1 MAKETK
7 RWTRFCEK
15 SARESK
21 ILRAKILRWHEP
33 LDIIRSMW
41 KPQIASLLD
50 FDGLGIGQVLQ
61 VLYEQKRDPT
71 QEIVIDGNPVPRVLR
86 YTLEVYTEEV
96 HKVELNVYYE
106 PPGELLYVSWS
117 RVGALTEDRRKVTVF

>member
-1 MAKETK
+1 MDAFLWEERPRVENFAGKN
-7 RWTRFCEK
+7 FAL
-15 SARESK
+15 ARAF
-21 ILRAKILRWHEP
+21 R
-33 LDIIRSMW
+33 IIKSMW

-71 QEIVIDGNPVPRVLR
+71 QEVVIDGNPVPRVLR
-86 YTLEVYTEEV
+86 YTLEVYTEEI

-106 PPGELLYVSWS
+106 PPGEVLYVSWS
-117 RVGALTEDRRKVTVF
+117 RVGALTEDRRKVTVFCA

>member
-1 MAKETK
+1 MDALSDT
-7 RWTRFCEK
+7 
-15 SARESK
+15 SALESK

-33 LDIIRSMW
+33 LDIIRDMW

-71 QEIVIDGNPVPRVLR
+71 QEVVIDGNPVPRVLR
-86 YTLEVYTEEV
+86 YTLEVYTEEI

-106 PPGELLYVSWS
+106 PPGEVLYVSWS
-117 RVGALTEDRRKVTVF
+117 RVGALTEDRRKVTVFCA

>member
-1 MAKETK
+1 
-7 RWTRFCEK
+7 
-15 SARESK
+15 
-21 ILRAKILRWHEP
+21 
-33 LDIIRSMW
+33 MW

-71 QEIVIDGNPVPRVLR
+71 QEVVIDGNPVPRVLR
-86 YTLEVYTEEV
+86 YTLEVYTEEI

-117 RVGALTEDRRKVTVF
+117 RVGALTEDRRKVTVFCA